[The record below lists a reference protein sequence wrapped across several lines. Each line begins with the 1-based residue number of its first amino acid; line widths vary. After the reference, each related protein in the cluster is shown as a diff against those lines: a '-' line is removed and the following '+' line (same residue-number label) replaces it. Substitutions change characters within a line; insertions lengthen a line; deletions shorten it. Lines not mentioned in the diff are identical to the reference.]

1 MPMEQKVQA
10 DTVGPGDGPVGFAGG
25 DSMSLGVGGASKYLL
40 LLISGV

>member
-25 DSMSLGVGGASKYLL
+25 DSMSLGVGVLRVSIY
-40 LLISGV
+40 SY